1 MRRKILILL
10 TLLLVLAF
18 VFSSCSL
25 DMLARFGSALN
36 NSGTNI
42 FGYNGA
48 AAKKQADE
56 AKNTISS
63 IFNSTSQKDPSPD
76 GSQKTLLDSFKEGL
90 DGIFGAVTDNGTID
104 IDGSSID
111 VVDEI
116 VKKIALSDDQWNSI
130 QQAVGSLTTTEAQQ
144 KFANMMKEPAG
155 LVDSAGL
162 LVSKYDVKEY
172 LDAFKE
178 ELTSSGGTMD
188 PTLDKV
194 LTDAIDSFVTEKGD
208 LTKGSVVLLT
218 SAATLLKKIKEN
230 PPEENPD
237 GEGGSSGIDQYI
249 KKNAQ
254 DAISLVNV
262 TLAVLGPN
270 SNVMKSINDFL
281 TDSLGGGS
289 GSKNESGSEVTP

>member
-63 IFNSTSQKDPSPD
+63 IFNSPSQNSSSGDD
-76 GSQKTLLDSFKEGL
+76 SQTLFDSFKEGL
-90 DGIFGAVTDNGTID
+90 DDIFGAVTKDNGTID

-144 KFANMMKEPAG
+144 KFANMMKEPAELG
-155 LVDSAGL
+155 
-162 LVSKYDVKEY
+162 SKYKVKDY
-172 LDAFKE
+172 LYAFKD
-178 ELTSSGGTMD
+178 ELTSTGETMD
-188 PTLDKV
+188 PTLNNV
-194 LTDAIDSFVTEKGD
+194 LKDAIDSFITEDGD
-208 LTKGSVVLLT
+208 LTKGSVLLLT

-254 DAISLVNV
+254 DAIGLVNV

-270 SNVMKSINDFL
+270 SIVMESINDFL

>member
-56 AKNTISS
+56 AKSTISS
-63 IFNSTSQKDPSPD
+63 IFNSPSQKDD
-76 GSQKTLLDSFKEGL
+76 SQTDNSKTLFDSFKGGL
-90 DGIFGAVTDNGTID
+90 DDIFGVVTNENGAID

-144 KFANMMKEPAG
+144 KFANMMKEPAELG
-155 LVDSAGL
+155 
-162 LVSKYDVKEY
+162 SKYNVKEY
-172 LDAFKE
+172 LDAFKDE
-178 ELTSSGGTMD
+178 FTSTDETMN
-188 PTLDKV
+188 KV
-194 LTDAIDSFVTEKGD
+194 LTDAIDSFITKDGD

-218 SAATLLKKIKEN
+218 SAATLLKKINEN

-254 DAISLVNV
+254 DAFGLVHV

>member
-162 LVSKYDVKEY
+162 LVSKYDVKKY

-178 ELTSSGGTMD
+178 EFTSTGETMNN
-188 PTLDKV
+188 V
-194 LTDAIDSFVTEKGD
+194 LTDAIASFITKDGD

>member
-1 MRRKILILL
+1 MRRKNSILL
-10 TLLLVLAF
+10 TLLLVLAL

-25 DMLARFGSALN
+25 DMLAHFGSALN

-56 AKNTISS
+56 AKSTISS
-63 IFNSTSQKDPSPD
+63 IFNSPSQTSGDAPQ
-76 GSQKTLLDSFKEGL
+76 TLLDSFKEGL
-90 DGIFGAVTDNGTID
+90 DGIFKEVTNDNGEIKVTIN
-104 IDGSSID
+104 GSASD

-130 QQAVGSLTTTEAQQ
+130 QQAVGSLTTTQAQQ
-144 KFANMMKEPAG
+144 KFANMMKEPAE
-155 LVDSAGL
+155 LD
-162 LVSKYDVKEY
+162 SKYNIQGY
-172 LDAFKE
+172 LDSFKE
-178 ELTSSGGTMD
+178 ELPSTGETMD
-188 PTLDKV
+188 PTLYNI
-194 LTDAIDSFVTEKGD
+194 LTDTIDSFITKDGY

-218 SAATLLKKIKEN
+218 SAATLINKINKN

-254 DAISLVNV
+254 DAIGLVHV

-281 TDSLGGGS
+281 TDSLGGGN

>member
-56 AKNTISS
+56 AKSTISS
-63 IFNSTSQKDPSPD
+63 IFNSPSQKDD
-76 GSQKTLLDSFKEGL
+76 SQTDNSKTLFDSFKEGL

-116 VKKIALSDDQWNSI
+116 VKKIALNDDQWNSI

-172 LDAFKE
+172 LEAFKE
-178 ELTSSGGTMD
+178 EFTSTDETMN
-188 PTLDKV
+188 KV
-194 LTDAIDSFVTEKGD
+194 LTDAIDSFITKDGD

-218 SAATLLKKIKEN
+218 SAATLLKKINEN

-254 DAISLVNV
+254 DAFGLVHV

>member
-10 TLLLVLAF
+10 TLLLVLAL

-56 AKNTISS
+56 AKSTISS
-63 IFNSTSQKDPSPD
+63 IFNSPSQKDD
-76 GSQKTLLDSFKEGL
+76 SQTDNSKTLFDSFKEGL
-90 DGIFGAVTDNGTID
+90 DDIFGAVTDNGTID

-116 VKKIALSDDQWNSI
+116 VKKIALSDDQWNNI

-162 LVSKYDVKEY
+162 LVSKYDVEAY
-172 LDAFKE
+172 LEAFKE
-178 ELTSSGGTMD
+178 EFTSTGETMN
-188 PTLDKV
+188 KV
-194 LTDAIDSFVTEKGD
+194 LTDAIPSFITKDGD

-218 SAATLLKKIKEN
+218 SAATLLKKIN
-230 PPEENPD
+230 DNQPEENPD

-254 DAISLVNV
+254 DAIGLVNV

-281 TDSLGGGS
+281 TDSLGGGN

>member
-10 TLLLVLAF
+10 TLLFVLAF

-36 NSGTNI
+36 NSGANI

-56 AKNTISS
+56 AKSTISS
-63 IFNSTSQKDPSPD
+63 IFNSPYQKDPSDD
-76 GSQKTLLDSFKEGL
+76 GSQKTLLDSVKNGL
-90 DGIFGAVTDNGTID
+90 DDIFGAVTNGN
-104 IDGSSID
+104 GVD
-111 VVDEI
+111 VVNEF
-116 VKKIALSDDQWNSI
+116 KKIALSDDQWNSI
-130 QQAVGSLTTTEAQQ
+130 QTAVGSLTTTEAQQ
-144 KFANMMKEPAG
+144 KFADMMKEPAG
-155 LVDSAGL
+155 LD
-162 LVSKYDVKEY
+162 SKYKVKES
-172 LDAFKE
+172 LDAFKK
-178 ELTSSGGTMD
+178 ELTSTGETMD
-188 PTLDKV
+188 PTLDKLDKV
-194 LTDAIDSFVTEKGD
+194 LTDAIDSFIIGDGD
-208 LTKGSVVLLT
+208 LTKGSVLLLT
-218 SAATLLKKIKEN
+218 SAATLLKKINEN

-281 TDSLGGGS
+281 TDSLGGGNGS

>member
-56 AKNTISS
+56 AKSTISS
-63 IFNSTSQKDPSPD
+63 IFNSPSQKDPSPD
-76 GSQKTLLDSFKEGL
+76 GSQKTLFDSFQEGL
-90 DGIFGAVTDNGTID
+90 DDIFGAVTIDNGDGQLTID

-116 VKKIALSDDQWNSI
+116 VEKIALSDDQWNSI

-144 KFANMMKEPAG
+144 KFANMMKEPAELG
-155 LVDSAGL
+155 
-162 LVSKYDVKEY
+162 SKYNVKEY

-194 LTDAIDSFVTEKGD
+194 LTDAIDSFITEKGD

-218 SAATLLKKIKEN
+218 SAATLLKKINEN

-237 GEGGSSGIDQYI
+237 GEGGTSGLDQYI

>member
-1 MRRKILILL
+1 MRRKISILL
-10 TLLLVLAF
+10 ILLLVLAL

-56 AKNTISS
+56 AKSTISS
-63 IFNSTSQKDPSPD
+63 IFNSPFQKDD
-76 GSQKTLLDSFKEGL
+76 SQTLFDSFKGGL
-90 DGIFGAVTDNGTID
+90 DDIFGVVTNENGAID

-144 KFANMMKEPAG
+144 KFANMMKEPAELG
-155 LVDSAGL
+155 
-162 LVSKYDVKEY
+162 SKYNVKEY

-208 LTKGSVVLLT
+208 LTKGSVLLLT
-218 SAATLLKKIKEN
+218 SAATLLKKINEN

-237 GEGGSSGIDQYI
+237 GEGGTSGLGEYI

-254 DAISLVNV
+254 DAIALVNV

-281 TDSLGGGS
+281 TDSLGGGNGS

>member
-76 GSQKTLLDSFKEGL
+76 GSQTLFDSFKEGL
-90 DGIFGAVTDNGTID
+90 DDIFGAVTIDNGDGQLTID

-116 VKKIALSDDQWNSI
+116 VEKIALSDDQWNSI

-144 KFANMMKEPAG
+144 KFANMMKEPAELG
-155 LVDSAGL
+155 
-162 LVSKYDVKEY
+162 SKYNVKEY

-208 LTKGSVVLLT
+208 LTKGSVLLLT
-218 SAATLLKKIKEN
+218 SAATLLKKINEN

-237 GEGGSSGIDQYI
+237 GEGGTSGLGEYI

-254 DAISLVNV
+254 DAIALVNV

-281 TDSLGGGS
+281 TDSLGGGN

>member
-10 TLLLVLAF
+10 TLLLVLAL

-76 GSQKTLLDSFKEGL
+76 GSQKTLFDSFKEGL
-90 DGIFGAVTDNGTID
+90 DGIFGAVTDNDAID
-104 IDGSSID
+104 IDGSGID

-130 QQAVGSLTTTEAQQ
+130 QQAVGSLTTTEAKQ

-155 LVDSAGL
+155 LG
-162 LVSKYDVKEY
+162 SKYKVKEY
-172 LDAFKE
+172 LDAFKDE
-178 ELTSSGGTMD
+178 FTSTDETMN
-188 PTLDKV
+188 KV
-194 LTDAIDSFVTEKGD
+194 LTDAIGSFITKDGD

-218 SAATLLKKIKEN
+218 SAATLLKKINEN

-237 GEGGSSGIDQYI
+237 GEGGTSGLGEYI

-254 DAISLVNV
+254 DAIGLVNI

-281 TDSLGGGS
+281 TDTLGGGS

>member
-56 AKNTISS
+56 AKSTISS
-63 IFNSTSQKDPSPD
+63 IFNSPSQKDPSAD
-76 GSQKTLLDSFKEGL
+76 GSQKTLFDSFKEGL
-90 DGIFGAVTDNGTID
+90 DDIFGDVKNENGEIEVTIK
-104 IDGSSID
+104 DGSAVD
-111 VVDEI
+111 VVNGI
-116 VKKIALSDDQWNSI
+116 VEKIALNDDQWNSI

-155 LVDSAGL
+155 LGSE
-162 LVSKYDVKEY
+162 YDVIGY
-172 LDAFKE
+172 LDSFKK
-178 ELTSSGGTMD
+178 ELTSIGEPMD
-188 PTLDKV
+188 QTLDKV
-194 LTDAIDSFVTEKGD
+194 LTDAIDSFVTKDGD

-218 SAATLLKKIKEN
+218 SAATLLKKINEN

-237 GEGGSSGIDQYI
+237 GEGGTSGLDQYI

-254 DAISLVNV
+254 DAIGLVNV

-289 GSKNESGSEVTP
+289 GNKNESGSEVTP

>member
-1 MRRKILILL
+1 MRRKISILL
-10 TLLLVLAF
+10 TLLLVLAL

-42 FGYNGA
+42 LGYNGA

-63 IFNSTSQKDPSPD
+63 IFNSPSQKDPSAD
-76 GSQKTLLDSFKEGL
+76 GSQKTLFDSFKGGL
-90 DGIFGAVTDNGTID
+90 DDIFGAVTIDNGDGQLTID

-116 VKKIALSDDQWNSI
+116 VEKIALSDDQWNSI
-130 QQAVGSLTTTEAQQ
+130 QQAVGSLTTTQAQQ
-144 KFANMMKEPAG
+144 KFANMMKEPAE
-155 LVDSAGL
+155 LD
-162 LVSKYDVKEY
+162 SKYNVKEY
-172 LDAFKE
+172 LEAFKE
-178 ELTSSGGTMD
+178 ELTD
-188 PTLDKV
+188 PTLNEV
-194 LTDAIDSFVTEKGD
+194 LKGAIDSFITKDGD

-218 SAATLLKKIKEN
+218 SAATLLKKINEN

-237 GEGGSSGIDQYI
+237 GEGGSSDIDQYI

-254 DAISLVNV
+254 DAIGLVNV

-270 SNVMKSINDFL
+270 SNVMKSINDYL
-281 TDSLGGGS
+281 ADSLGGGS

>member
-162 LVSKYDVKEY
+162 LVSKYDVKKY
-172 LDAFKE
+172 LDEFKE
-178 ELTSSGGTMD
+178 EFTSTGETMNN
-188 PTLDKV
+188 V
-194 LTDAIDSFVTEKGD
+194 LTDAIASFITKDGD